1 MLKPYSEA
9 SFSIDLI
16 TDAYKLTD
24 PFLIVKKVKEDLDI
38 IVTIS
43 QVLDYIGKVDD
54 YEQQHYTIKMNQ
66 IF

>member
-1 MLKPYSEA
+1 MLKPYSEV

-24 PFLIVKKVKEDLDI
+24 PFLIVEKVKEDLDI

-43 QVLDYIGKVDD
+43 QVLDYIGRVDD